1 MCKYNKNHIAG
12 GESFEYINVC
22 TQSIPEF
29 EVQRFKLYRH
39 LRSRITKP
47 PSKVRNQKTISTD
60 TSIFATSRT
69 RHVFGVFNV
78 IDLPIKIAYFRNL
91 F

>member
-22 TQSIPEF
+22 TQCIPEF
-29 EVQRFKLYRH
+29 EVQMFKLSPH
-39 LRSRITKP
+39 LRSKIKKKT
-47 PSKVRNQKTISTD
+47 PSKVRNQKTISAD
-60 TSIFATSRT
+60 T
-69 RHVFGVFNV
+69 
-78 IDLPIKIAYFRNL
+78 LL